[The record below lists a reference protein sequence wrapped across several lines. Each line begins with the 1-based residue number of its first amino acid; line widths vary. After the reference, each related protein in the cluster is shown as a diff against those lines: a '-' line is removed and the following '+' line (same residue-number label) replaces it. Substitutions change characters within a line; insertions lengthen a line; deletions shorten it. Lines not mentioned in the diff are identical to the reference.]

1 VVTAWPPL
9 GTTPAPHET
18 VAADDPARAVR
29 DVRPTVLS
37 QRDARRLVEHV
48 VKDRL
53 GRDLSAQDYDRMAD
67 AVIRLRTASQAL
79 RRSDDSKTR
88 EREATVLRN
97 ALAEIQSIAGVPA
110 SDLGILDKT
119 DSETAG
125 TP

>member
-1 VVTAWPPL
+1 
-9 GTTPAPHET
+9 
-18 VAADDPARAVR
+18 
-29 DVRPTVLS
+29 
-37 QRDARRLVEHV
+37 VEHV